1 MGRVSTPVLVSSPSK
16 VKLAHMVG
24 SFIPILVAGL
34 LPLAIVCWSIVR
46 YFPPGPEDPSYLFT
60 VGRTIW
66 ERGGG
71 RKKIPLL
78 VELEPG
84 SFGWEAR
91 VLPTELVPGCN
102 IT

>member
-60 VGRTIW
+60 AGRTIW

-71 RKKIPLL
+71 GKKFRSWWNSNPDRSDGKREFYQL
-78 VELEPG
+78 
-84 SFGWEAR
+84 S
-91 VLPTELVPGCN
+91 
-102 IT
+102 